1 MDIAYID
8 VRDIGV
14 ELKVKKCQS
23 LSIHNKHMGPEILT
37 SSKEDM
43 VEAIFEKTLLE
54 TKNTMLEDK
63 TREVDRGLR
72 SQKCWIKYE
81 TVK

>member
-1 MDIAYID
+1 MDITYVD

-43 VEAIFEKTLLE
+43 VEAFLDNIAGDQE
-54 TKNTMLEDK
+54 
-63 TREVDRGLR
+63 
-72 SQKCWIKYE
+72 
-81 TVK
+81 